1 MIPITRL
8 VITRKPEESFIIGDK
23 IEVTIGKVRGN
34 QISVIID
41 APANLSIKR
50 DDMIKSV
57 NNNNKCFMKDQAKG
71 GLL

>member
-8 VITRKPEESFIIGDK
+8 VITRKTDESFTIGDK

-41 APANLSIKR
+41 APANLPIKR

-57 NNNNKCFMKDQAKG
+57 NKNNKCFMKDQAKG